1 MYLDLDKFKATN
13 DTLGHEAGDTLL
25 REVTRRISTALRS
38 SDTLGRFGG
47 DEFVLLCEDIEPEHA
62 VQIAERIV
70 RVMRE
75 PFDLDGRQVHATIS
89 VGIAI
94 SEEHG
99 RNADA
104 LIRGSDQA
112 MYEAKRQGGNRVEVY
127 DEELRAYHRRRREI
141 EEALEHAIEQGEL
154 ALHYQPVV
162 RTDGSVAGFE
172 ALLRWRRPDGSMI
185 PPGEFIPI
193 AEETG
198 LIVPIGD
205 WIIHEACSQLEA
217 WSYDGIDAHWISI
230 NVSALQLRHD
240 NLRHSL
246 ENAIARMGADPRRLM
261 IELTESA
268 MVSPGVTNIAQL
280 QQLRDLGVRVAVDD
294 FGTGYSSL
302 AYLRQLPVDV
312 IKIDQTF
319 VAELLEDTAATSV
332 VLAIVQLAH
341 ALDLE
346 VIAEGAESGK
356 QVECLT
362 ALECDYI
369 QGFFFAAAVPA
380 DAATAII
387 RRGLGPP
394 ESGARPGVDA
404 RASG

>member
-1 MYLDLDKFKATN
+1 MATASRC
-13 DTLGHEAGDTLL
+13 T
-25 REVTRRISTALRS
+25 TRSCAR
-38 SDTLGRFGG
+38 
-47 DEFVLLCEDIEPEHA
+47 
-62 VQIAERIV
+62 
-70 RVMRE
+70 
-75 PFDLDGRQVHATIS
+75 
-89 VGIAI
+89 
-94 SEEHG
+94 
-99 RNADA
+99 
-104 LIRGSDQA
+104 
-112 MYEAKRQGGNRVEVY
+112 
-127 DEELRAYHRRRREI
+127 YHRRRREI

-154 ALHYQPVV
+154 ALHYQAVV

-172 ALLRWRRPDGSMI
+172 ALLRWSRPDGSMI

-380 DAATAII
+380 DVATAII

-404 RASG
+404 PRAADFGVQKPDGSSRRTFTNASYQSGSASARCSSTRSTSESGGPSCVSLSSSGRCHTSSADPAANASTASHDVDSPALNRPHCGHRNQ